1 MLLAMASVYAGQ
13 VTHYSGTLSPVLF
26 GAGYVSQQ
34 RWWAMSLAMVL
45 SWAAI
50 SFVVGIPYWMLL
62 GLL

>member
-1 MLLAMASVYAGQ
+1 MLAMVSVYGGQ

-34 RWWAMSLAMVL
+34 RWWAMSLAMALV
-45 SWAAI
+45 WAAI

-62 GLL
+62 GLF